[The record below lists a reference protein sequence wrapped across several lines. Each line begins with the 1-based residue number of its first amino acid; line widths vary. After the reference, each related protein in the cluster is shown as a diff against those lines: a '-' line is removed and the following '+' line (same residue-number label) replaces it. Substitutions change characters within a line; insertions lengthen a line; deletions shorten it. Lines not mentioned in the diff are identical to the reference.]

1 MNQQDLVYRLRTCA
15 AAILAVDPRESW
27 VALVSD
33 DAANLMVEAANLLD
47 EPLGE
52 PMAKLE
58 TGLNP
63 TQTPSGPTWTTNNME
78 LPAAAPRPC
87 PACGEI
93 SARRVD
99 RVGRRLLLTCPG
111 CKHQWEYGA

>member
-1 MNQQDLVYRLRTCA
+1 MTTDLVYRLRTCA

-33 DAANLMVEAANLLD
+33 DAASLLIEASNVIDAARSP

-58 TGLNP
+58 PAKPPPAT
-63 TQTPSGPTWTTNNME
+63 GPTWVAID
-78 LPAAAPRPC
+78 LPSVAPRPC
-87 PACGEI
+87 PACGDV

-99 RVGRRLLLTCPG
+99 RRGRQLLLTCPG
-111 CKHQWEYGA
+111 CSHQWEYAA